1 MWRDQLVVLAKSDFF
16 VRLGQFLCRI
26 LQLLA
31 LLQKQ
36 TNNTENINNN
46 DNILFLVLSQRQ
58 YHSRTGMS
66 NNLSVHHLHAFLKG
80 CAAKGSE
87 GVSAGCGVG
96 DGGIWDTYF
105 PSR

>member
-1 MWRDQLVVLAKSDFF
+1 MWRDQLVVFAKSDFF

-66 NNLSVHHLHAFLKG
+66 NNLSVHHLHACLKG
-80 CAAKGSE
+80 CAVKGSE